1 MAQPRP
7 VSLQTFVYRTLTL
20 RLALMAAVIGLLTCV
35 AVYVAERQNL
45 RSMVVEETRAE
56 IQLLIARTLQIIK
69 DQGGEHRAAFH
80 RALEERL
87 SVQVKPRD
95 GEFVYVCFYETAA
108 QESEERIADAYALI
122 DPVVQFARAQPRV
135 APENGETARVV
146 MLGDRLHVFVVTPL
160 TDPLERT
167 LGYAQAVFA
176 PSEAA
181 RLAFQDKLRRS
192 VVLALLIVVAASGLL
207 YPVILR
213 LVGKLTLLSR
223 NLLAA
228 NLDALSLLASAI
240 AKRDSDTD
248 LHNFR
253 VTLYAARLAEALRLP
268 DSAMQTLIKGAFLHD
283 VGKIGIRDDIL
294 LKAGGLDA
302 EEFALMQEHVQH
314 GLDIIQGSV
323 WLNDAAL
330 VVGAHHEKFDGSGY
344 PGGLAGKAIPLSA
357 RIFAVADVF
366 DALTSRRPYKT
377 PLSYEA
383 SMAIIRAGSGSHFDP
398 EIVDAFA
405 ALAEGLHRAYA
416 GQDDQRLREELQAV
430 VARYFS
436 EGEMLL
442 D

>member
-1 MAQPRP
+1 
-7 VSLQTFVYRTLTL
+7 
-20 RLALMAAVIGLLTCV
+20 
-35 AVYVAERQNL
+35 
-45 RSMVVEETRAE
+45 
-56 IQLLIARTLQIIK
+56 
-69 DQGGEHRAAFH
+69 
-80 RALEERL
+80 
-87 SVQVKPRD
+87 
-95 GEFVYVCFYETAA
+95 
-108 QESEERIADAYALI
+108 
-122 DPVVQFARAQPRV
+122 
-135 APENGETARVV
+135 

-181 RLAFQDKLRRS
+181 RLAFQDKLRRG
-192 VVLALLIVVAASGLL
+192 VVLALLIVVATSGLL

-213 LVGKLTLLSR
+213 LVGKLTILSR

-228 NLDALSLLASAI
+228 NLDTLSLLASAI

-302 EEFALMQEHVQH
+302 EEFSLMQEHVQH

-344 PGGLAGKAIPLSA
+344 PGGLAGKAIPLPA

-416 GQDDQRLREELQAV
+416 GQNDRRLREELQAV